1 MTKSALHRI
10 EELRRQI
17 RHHDR
22 LYYLRATP
30 EISDREYDRL
40 MAELQQLETDHPE
53 LVTPDS
59 PTQRLGDEPVSEL
72 IQVAHRVPMLSI
84 DNTYSVEELR
94 AYGERT
100 AKLLEGEQLEWVV
113 ELKIDGVATSLIY
126 ENGELVRG
134 LTRGNGQVGDDITH
148 NIRTIRDIPLR
159 LSTEHLSGQPLP
171 AVLEVRGEV
180 YMTNPELVK
189 LNQHQQQQG
198 EPLFANTRN
207 VTAGTI
213 RLLDS
218 RICAERHLRFFCHGV
233 GYCEG
238 LRSTNHV
245 DFLREMGEYGLPPTP
260 LAKGFDHFAAAVDH
274 CEELIENLH
283 QLDFEVDGLVLK
295 VNSFDQRERLGARTK
310 SPRWVVAYK
319 FEKYEKPTRLL
330 QISVQVG
337 KTGAIT
343 PVAELEPVELA
354 GTTVSRASLHN
365 AEEIERKDI
374 RVGDIVIVEKAGKV
388 IPHIV
393 RVELHERKQPLPT
406 FQFPTQCPECSAE
419 LVKDEGGVYIRCPN
433 PNCSAQWRER
443 LRFFANRN
451 AMDIE
456 GLGDK
461 LVEQLVTRGWVK
473 TYRDLYRLTPAQL
486 ANLERMGEKSASVL
500 VRQIEASKE
509 RGLARVLNA
518 LSIRHVGVRVATVLA
533 EQFGTIEA
541 LMAATVEQLSAVPE
555 IGPTIAR
562 SVYDYFHGE
571 FGESI
576 VRGLLDEGVKFAAV
590 IVSRPTAGP
599 LHGKTLVVTGTLN
612 RYTRDQIQALIQQH
626 GGRAA
631 SSVSKSTDYLVA
643 GAEAGSKLTKAQS
656 LGIPILTEDEF
667 EQLLSESPTTSA

>member
-1 MTKSALHRI
+1 
-10 EELRRQI
+10 
-17 RHHDR
+17 
-22 LYYLRATP
+22 
-30 EISDREYDRL
+30 
-40 MAELQQLETDHPE
+40 
-53 LVTPDS
+53 LV
-59 PTQRLGDEPVSEL
+59 
-72 IQVAHRVPMLSI
+72 QVAHRVPMLSI

-100 AKLLEGEQLEWVV
+100 AKLLEGEKLEWVV

-148 NIRTIRDIPLR
+148 NILTIRDIPLR
-159 LSTEHLSGQPLP
+159 LSTDHLSGQPVP

-260 LAKGFDHFAAAVDH
+260 LAKGFDHFDAAVNH

-295 VNSFDQRERLGARTK
+295 VNSFEQRERLGARTK

-393 RVELHERKQPLPT
+393 RVELHERKLALPP
-406 FQFPTQCPECSAE
+406 FPFPTQCPECAAG

-461 LVEQLVTRGWVK
+461 LVEQLVSSGWVK
-473 TYRDLYRLTPAQL
+473 TYRDLYRLTVPQL
-486 ANLERMGEKSASVL
+486 ENLDRMGKKSAPVL

-518 LSIRHVGVRVATVLA
+518 LSIRHVGVRVATILA

-541 LMAATVEQLSAVPE
+541 LMAATAEQLSTVPE

-576 VRGLLDEGVKFAAV
+576 VRGLLAEGVKFAAV
-590 IVSRPTAGP
+590 AVQRSTAGP
-599 LHGKTLVVTGTLN
+599 LHGKTVVVTGTLN
-612 RYTRDQIQALIQQH
+612 RYTRDEIQALIQQH

-631 SSVSKSTDYLVA
+631 ASVSKSTAYLVA
-643 GAEAGSKLTKAQS
+643 GAEAGSKLTKAQA
-656 LGIPILTEDEF
+656 LGIPILTEEEF
-667 EQLLSESPTTSA
+667 ERLLDESTTTTTNA